1 MTNRPQSQSQVAQM
15 TEVIAT
21 DVAKTSLWRTE
32 VDFPA
37 DVGNRRLQ
45 SALRGAHRH
54 TSKSIHS
61 APSWVVSQALWANEF
76 KEPARLKFHTLRPG
90 PLSRSV

>member
-1 MTNRPQSQSQVAQM
+1 MVVPAPPEAQ
-15 TEVIAT
+15 
-21 DVAKTSLWRTE
+21 RTE
-32 VDFPA
+32 NRGQRRQQRAVGDFPA

-45 SALRGAHRH
+45 SALRGAHRR
-54 TSKSIHS
+54 TLKSIHS

-76 KEPARLKFHTLRPG
+76 KAARLKFHTLRPG